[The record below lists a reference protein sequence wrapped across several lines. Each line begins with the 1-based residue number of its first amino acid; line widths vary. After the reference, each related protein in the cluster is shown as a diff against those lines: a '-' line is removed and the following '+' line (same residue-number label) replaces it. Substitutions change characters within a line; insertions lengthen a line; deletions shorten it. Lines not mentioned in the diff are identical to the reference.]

1 MKKLVLLLCLAVA
14 VGCSKHDDEP
24 SMEEISW
31 EYILK
36 MAPKEVIDHPYNYCF
51 YANYVTYLPYTYE
64 YSVNNIQY
72 TYEYRVLVYESCY
85 TNVFVLAD
93 VKECYLWIPEREEI
107 IDVYPDLYVML
118 LEAGLW

>member
-24 SMEEISW
+24 SVEEMSW

-36 MAPKEVIDHPYNYCF
+36 IAPEEVIKHPYNHCY
-51 YANYVTYLPYTYE
+51 YANYVTYL
-64 YSVNNIQY
+64 QY
-72 TYEYRVLVYESCY
+72 TYEYRVLVYESCG

-93 VKECYLWIPEREEI
+93 VKSCYLWIPVREEI
-107 IDVYPDLYVML
+107 IDVYPDLYAML